1 MRGHGG
7 VYQVVDYIPTLLRD
21 QVHSAS
27 AFMDY
32 NVTAPPG
39 FFLPQFCSINTGAR
53 QEKRIYTAHRD
64 RRSTSRNQAIK
75 KLATLRL
82 VQKMLMVSAARKV
95 CTIKVQRSSC

>member
-32 NVTAPPG
+32 NVTAPPEV
-39 FFLPQFCSINTGAR
+39 FVLLARVLLNQYAHPTTNKQFT
-53 QEKRIYTAHRD
+53 
-64 RRSTSRNQAIK
+64 RSTLTNKHKALVILPAIIHFCPNIFW
-75 KLATLRL
+75 
-82 VQKMLMVSAARKV
+82 VM
-95 CTIKVQRSSC
+95 SCYQHIIIHLWQLGY